1 MSSGATLTVAA
12 NVPVQLNPGVTLTD
26 NGTATF
32 ASGDAVT
39 SRATNRREQ
48 IVVGNG
54 GLLTAAGTTFTAT
67 GFENTGLI
75 TVSGGGHL
83 QASNSLFSSTLNQ
96 VDLNSGSILNAGD
109 LTGNSFNC
117 PLFLPEGEVQYLSG
131 TGSNNAQFQD
141 IDILAGSVPS
151 GQTLALNAIGTATTA
166 NLVYVFTGTFTVSS
180 GATLTVAANVPVQ
193 LNPGVTLTDNG
204 TATFASGDTVTL
216 WATNR
221 RSRSWSATA
230 ACSPP
235 PARPSPPPTSR
246 TPA

>member
-1 MSSGATLTVAA
+1 MAA
-12 NVPVQLNPGVTLTD
+12 NVPVQINPGVTLTD
-26 NGTATF
+26 NGTLTF

-39 SRATNRREQ
+39 LSGDGIDAADRGRQRRPAHRPP
-48 IVVGNG
+48 
-54 GLLTAAGTTFTAT
+54 AATFTAT
-67 GFENTGLI
+67 DFENTALI

-166 NLVYVFTGTFTVSS
+166 NLVYVFT
-180 GATLTVAANVPVQ
+180 A
-193 LNPGVTLTDNG
+193 
-204 TATFASGDTVTL
+204 
-216 WATNR
+216 
-221 RSRSWSATA
+221 
-230 ACSPP
+230 
-235 PARPSPPPTSR
+235 TSR
-246 TPA
+246 CRRGRR